1 MTFEA
6 SNGNEERDPE
16 DRLDCTKSASHYE
29 AERNPE
35 EHLGLADEDAVS
47 VALGAAVS
55 IIDLGGEEVN
65 LLPDA
70 SGAWTFLNGEFFQ
83 I

>member
-6 SNGNEERDPE
+6 GNGNEERDPE
-16 DRLDCTKSASHYE
+16 DGLYCTKSASHDE
-29 AERNPE
+29 AERDPR

-47 VALGAAVS
+47 VALRGAVS

-65 LLPDA
+65 LLPDTG
-70 SGAWTFLNGEFFQ
+70 GAWAFLNGEFF
-83 I
+83 